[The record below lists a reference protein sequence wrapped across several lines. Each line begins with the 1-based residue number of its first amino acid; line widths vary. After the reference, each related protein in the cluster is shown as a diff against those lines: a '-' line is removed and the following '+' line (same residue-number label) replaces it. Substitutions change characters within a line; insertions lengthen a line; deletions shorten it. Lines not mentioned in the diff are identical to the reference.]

1 MARLDDL
8 SQELFDKEKEI
19 AALYAGATGE
29 NFAGLSE
36 SERSALDEEVEG
48 LIEQA
53 EEALAEGETIEER
66 TARKVS
72 LASTPI
78 GRLILERHEITEQI
92 RNELD
97 YGLDDELDQD

>member
-1 MARLDDL
+1 LTRLDDL
-8 SQELFDKEKEI
+8 SQKISDNENEI
-19 AALYAGATGE
+19 EALYAGATGLDI
-29 NFAGLSE
+29 AGLSE
-36 SERSALDEEVEG
+36 SERSALEEET

-53 EEALAEGETIEER
+53 EEALAEGER

-92 RNELD
+92 RNALD
-97 YGLDDELDQD
+97 YGLDDELDRD